1 MTGAGRG
8 GKTVP
13 LGHKEPISC
22 DTERGVVVEPA
33 QVATFKVAQPQF
45 LFQLFI
51 IPFDDPAVFGRL
63 DQILNPT
70 FALAWVGMNKVLY
83 FQQPES
89 KVLAPE

>member
-33 QVATFKVAQPQF
+33 PVATFKVAQPQF

-51 IPFDDPAVFGRL
+51 IPLMIQRCLTVL
-63 DQILNPT
+63 IKSLN
-70 FALAWVGMNKVLY
+70 LV
-83 FQQPES
+83 S
-89 KVLAPE
+89 